1 MATTRPPTAHPY
13 DDSDVIDAR
22 APRFNQG
29 TVGVVAVIALL
40 TGWWWLFGLLALQLT
55 LGLTLGRRWCLPC
68 VFYFE
73 VVQPRFGEGPVE
85 DSRPPR
91 FANLVG
97 ATLLWFTT
105 LAYAVGLPV
114 VGLVPG
120 IAVAVLALLA
130 ASTGLCVGCELYRFA
145 SRLRGVRAGVVGT
158 LDLAELGVPATGGAP
173 AAAVTVVQ
181 FTHPLC
187 SACRELAQRLA
198 GGDRPFVEVDVSQ
211 RPELARRYHVA
222 VVPTAFAVAGDGT
235 VLERL
240 A

>member
-1 MATTRPPTAHPY
+1 MSTTSLATAHPY
-13 DDSDVIDAR
+13 DDTDVIDAR

-73 VVQPRFGEGPVE
+73 VVQPHFGEGPVE

-91 FANLVG
+91 FANLIG
-97 ATLLWFTT
+97 ATLLWVTT
-105 LAYAVGLPV
+105 LALAVGLPV
-114 VGLVPG
+114 VGVVLG
-120 IAVAVLALLA
+120 ATVAGLALLA
-130 ASTGLCVGCELYRFA
+130 ATTGLCAGCELYRLV
-145 SRLRGVRAGVVGT
+145 SRLRGVRPGEVGAV
-158 LDLAELGVPATGGAP
+158 DLAELGVPAGGGVAGGG
-173 AAAVTVVQ
+173 VTVVQ

-198 GGDRPFVEVDVSQ
+198 GGDRPVVSVDVSR
-211 RPELARRYHVA
+211 RPELARRYHVT

-235 VLERL
+235 VVERL

>member
-1 MATTRPPTAHPY
+1 MATTLPRTADPY
-13 DDSDVIDAR
+13 TDTDVIDAR
-22 APRFNQG
+22 GPRFNQG
-29 TVGVVAVIALL
+29 TVGAVSVLVLL

-55 LGLTLGRRWCLPC
+55 LGLRFGRRWCLPC

-97 ATLLWFTT
+97 ATLLWVTT
-105 LAYAVGLPV
+105 LAFAVGLSV
-114 VGLVPG
+114 VGTVLG
-120 IAVAVLALLA
+120 AMVATLALLA
-130 ASTGLCVGCELYRFA
+130 AATGLCAGCELYKLG
-145 SRLRGVRAGVVGT
+145 SRLRGVRSGTVGAV
-158 LDLAELGVPATGGAP
+158 DLAELGVPAGDG
-173 AAAVTVVQ
+173 VTVVQ

-187 SACRELAQRLA
+187 SACHELERRLA
-198 GGDRPFVEVDVSQ
+198 GGERPLVSVDVSQ

-222 VVPTAFAVAGDGT
+222 VVPTAYAVAGDGT
-235 VLERL
+235 VLERI

>member
-1 MATTRPPTAHPY
+1 MATTLPRTADPY
-13 DDSDVIDAR
+13 TDTDVIDAR
-22 APRFNQG
+22 GPRFNQG
-29 TVGVVAVIALL
+29 TVGAVSVLALL

-55 LGLTLGRRWCLPC
+55 LGLRFGRRWCLPC

-97 ATLLWFTT
+97 ATLLWVTT
-105 LAYAVGLPV
+105 LAFAVGLSV
-114 VGLVPG
+114 VGTVLG
-120 IAVAVLALLA
+120 AMVATLALLA
-130 ASTGLCVGCELYRFA
+130 AATGLCAGCELYKLG
-145 SRLRGVRAGVVGT
+145 SRLRGVRSGTVGAV
-158 LDLAELGVPATGGAP
+158 DLAELGVPAGDG
-173 AAAVTVVQ
+173 VTVVQ

-187 SACRELAQRLA
+187 SACHELERRLA
-198 GGDRPFVEVDVSQ
+198 GAARPLVSVDVSQ

-222 VVPTAFAVAGDGT
+222 VVPTAYAVAGDGT
-235 VLERL
+235 VLERI